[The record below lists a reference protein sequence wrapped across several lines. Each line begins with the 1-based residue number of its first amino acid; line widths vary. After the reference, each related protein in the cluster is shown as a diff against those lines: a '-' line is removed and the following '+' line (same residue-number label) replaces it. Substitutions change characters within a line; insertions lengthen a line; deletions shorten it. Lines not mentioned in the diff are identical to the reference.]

1 MANRAEYVKTG
12 NSTITGLTNKLS
24 VIPVIGFLTTPLLG
38 AMSVLW
44 DSGKW
49 LARGKVGSAAT
60 ELATGVLAHG
70 LNFGASTG
78 VVWWAGQAVTTGA
91 SGHTIGTHGR
101 AAAEAIIGGVTG
113 ALGIK
118 PQVLKSYPAGIGS
131 MPGASSYYAQAEGP
145 GYWTT
150 RAAQQQGVDAQQRY
164 AQYRN
169 GEGREHVDALRNAAM
184 GGQQYRG
191 A

>member
-12 NSTITGLTNKLS
+12 NSTLTGLANKASL
-24 VIPVIGFLTTPLLG
+24 IPVLGAPLTVLLG
-38 AMSVLW
+38 SLATLW

-60 ELATGVLAHG
+60 ELVTGLVGHG
-70 LNFGASTG
+70 LNAAGAGSI
-78 VVWWAGQAVTTGA
+78 VWWGGQVATAGI
-91 SGHTIGTHGR
+91 SGHTVGTHGR
-101 AAAEAIIGGVTG
+101 ALAETVIGGITG
-113 ALGIK
+113 ALGMK
-118 PQVLKSYPAGIGS
+118 PQVLKAYPAGIGA